1 MIIPNLVHKLACAIA
16 AQEGFFAAG
25 TIAQRQNNPGNLRGA
40 PWTGPVVPLE
50 GGYWLATSLA
60 QGIAGLE
67 HLIALRIAQGVNLI
81 QLIDVWAPA
90 SDGNQPEAYIRD
102 VLTWT
107 GIPDAQAQLWDYLE
121 PLTDPRKVVS

>member
-1 MIIPNLVHKLACAIA
+1 MRHRSAGGVLFRWHDCAA
-16 AQEGFFAAG
+16 ARTTRA
-25 TIAQRQNNPGNLRGA
+25 ILRRILDRTRCA
-40 PWTGPVVPLE
+40 DAE

-60 QGIAGLE
+60 QGLAGLE
-67 HLIALRIAQGVNLI
+67 HLIALRIAQGDNLI
-81 QLIDVWAPA
+81 QLIDTWANSA